1 MQTKFIQQEEMSN
14 HHHKDGSYF
23 LTEFRTS
30 TGRLMLSEGR
40 SQKESEQGILNML
53 RDAPF
58 KSRERN
64 NKKKSNVFALFGRYQ
79 SASAN

>member
-1 MQTKFIQQEEMSN
+1 MRQKAAA
-14 HHHKDGSYF
+14 K
-23 LTEFRTS
+23 
-30 TGRLMLSEGR
+30 
-40 SQKESEQGILNML
+40 KESEQGILNML